1 MKVHMKKP
9 CYFLRGKLDGLV
21 FYHHP
26 KVDASFA
33 RRHAEFKPNSSHER
47 FSAIQRNL
55 GRIQPSIGFVNDCK
69 TYVFLFNLRR
79 DTRGRK
85 LCSWTNVFFKM
96 MYGLRRMDPE
106 IDLETITRE
115 EIIDER
121 LPVRSV
127 RDAIEAGILEYVK
140 GGEMLET
147 VI

>member
-1 MKVHMKKP
+1 MKVHMKNP
-9 CYFLRGKLDGLV
+9 CFCLRGKLDGLV
-21 FYHHP
+21 FYKHP
-26 KVDASFA
+26 KIDANLA
-33 RRHAEFKPNSSHER
+33 RKYKPCKPNSSHER

-55 GRIQPSIGFVNDCK
+55 GRIQPSAGFVNDCK

-79 DTRGRK
+79 ETQGRK

-96 MYGLRRMDPE
+96 MYGLRRLDPE

-115 EIIDER
+115 EIIDEH

-140 GGEMLET
+140 GGELLES